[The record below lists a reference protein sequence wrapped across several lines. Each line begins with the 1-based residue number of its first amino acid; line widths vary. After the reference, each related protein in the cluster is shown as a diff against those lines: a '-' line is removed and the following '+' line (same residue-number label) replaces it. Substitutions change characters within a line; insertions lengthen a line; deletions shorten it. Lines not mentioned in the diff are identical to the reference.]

1 MKKPNNMKLK
11 TLFISLLLL
20 LVASAS
26 AAISSGYYRVISY
39 NGKYL
44 TENTSNHTL
53 VCSDLASSNY
63 AQVWYLNVSGT
74 SVTFTNAL
82 TDYGIFSFWDV
93 STQDPN
99 YTSPTNFYPTET
111 NSVFVFADSEGG
123 SVGLHCD
130 NSNNVVRWDTSDNK
144 SKWTIVEVEVDAS
157 ALAAQKSAIAEATT
171 GQLTTYF
178 TTTACTALNNTYT
191 GYTDEDLRSAM
202 SALPTSVQNLAV
214 KVKNNSWT
222 TYTGWSKTEK
232 SFRIGSYKA
241 YSKHDRWNN
250 IIGTGYV
257 FGRLTNPTGIS
268 VTAGDYIQVYVGA
281 IPSGQAVKLEV
292 AGLYQPSGTTYA
304 LHEGMNVLLMASSG
318 NCFVNYE
325 VDNTT
330 SGNAPY
336 TAINSYDPVTVHIE
350 GGTVNG
356 YFDLTKSYTNDD
368 WAALQ
373 THLLTGSTVELKTNN
388 LVFHLTTDL
397 VKTACPTQMVELLGE
412 WDKIL
417 NMEHSLMGL
426 ESFNGY
432 WNNLLSVTDMADG
445 YMHATNY
452 GTYYHTNTISSV
464 MSYANMF
471 AGGALWG
478 PAHEN
483 GHVFQ
488 KYINMVGQTEVSNNL
503 FSNVA
508 IYNNGHLT
516 SRAANIST
524 TFENM
529 RDNVFWN
536 DRGIWERTH
545 LYFQLY
551 QFFHILGKDAD
562 FYPELFKAFRSDP
575 MVHTGNIF
583 ISATDDYLKF
593 YKKCCS
599 VSGYDLTEFF
609 QAYGFFVIPT
619 LTSYTLDAGTQNAYK
634 VEDYANYYLT
644 ITQSEIDAAKQAVA
658 AMNLPKANII
668 FIEDRITA
676 PDATFEGATAG
687 TKKTEF
693 SNEYPIGQSGETG
706 QYTTFGADCSA
717 YTYSVSG
724 TTVTMAGTGAVGFK
738 VYDSTGNLRGLYNTY
753 SFTLPDGIG
762 SGYTIKAAGGNGTD
776 VEATDNAAIVVE
788 SDVTDVI
795 SVGAKIT
802 AEDQLVSGKVY
813 LLRNTAS
820 GNPWITD
827 AGTYYSVPNGGGT
840 LDGSCI
846 YYLIQDGDKWKIKNY
861 ATGKYWGEPTAAS
874 TTNPGGFVPV
884 DEANAGSWSLNFN
897 SSGNIDPQCNGFY
910 INRSSQKMHGW
921 GSSLSSQIYEVG
933 LTYPPFSEFADKDI
947 RVSSDA
953 AASLQTGK
961 WYVMFDR
968 GANHGYLY
976 ENNANKLYNT
986 ATIPSGSATDNAKY
1000 LVRIVGWDNEYYLQ
1014 TGLGNFFGNIQ
1025 QSTNVPTTSTATNQI
1040 TVKKINSTDGHFY
1053 LQSAAGVVLD
1063 ANDLSLGDG
1072 TVVGWGTTAPTST
1085 GGNNDWAFYPVE
1097 FVDSWMPTVSEV
1109 YTITNTNIGATR
1121 GSLIYYPTGS
1131 TKWVWASGKSG
1142 SFNASEANSQWVF
1155 IPTGTSGQ
1163 YYLYNVGAGKFAI
1176 PMKGGTYGGG
1186 NSYSWGFSDDAVAL
1200 YLTKQDDG
1208 SYKIFSVNHN
1218 VVMSISTGYTGPVI
1232 NYNDNGAKFNISLVD
1247 GQNQSVAA
1255 TAAFDKL
1262 IENTTALTAVPSTD
1276 GWYAIKIQS
1285 HTSQTTYA
1293 GNFLY
1298 SLATEYQSNGYNYPL
1313 GHASEVKIR
1322 PAINDATYF
1331 IKIIKDGN
1339 YYHIQLPT
1347 GKYALNQSNNFPTS
1361 KITRG
1366 GSMAIEYQAAGY
1378 FDIKS
1383 SGYYFDAQS
1392 DHIDKTNT
1400 LGQTKLDIYPIDLA
1414 TAGLTAWRVS
1424 IDATYG
1430 ETLTCTTAGIK
1441 GLSTVYNNGYFFLPT
1456 GTTPVS
1462 TDFTIGNP
1470 TEVEGMG
1477 VILDSENKIITV
1489 ATADQVNFTTDNI
1502 VIAQGNQTTGKGN
1515 AMQTLLRMK
1524 VTPTIFGTPTSINVT
1539 LTGAEQLD
1547 NVAVYTTT
1555 DSDLHAAT
1563 ASPVKVSN
1571 DIAASA
1577 NVTIPLT
1584 MSAIPSGQA
1593 LYIWITGDVKS
1604 GASELGTIDATIT
1617 SMTYNNAFGESQ
1629 TLDLA
1634 SIGNPDGNMRIF
1646 KTQSYPWTA
1655 SHANTKYYRIPTIIN
1670 TADGGI
1676 VALTDDRY
1684 SSTSDLGNHKIDVVA
1699 RKSMDGGLTWGD
1711 PVTVAAG
1718 DGSSDAAYGY
1728 GDPAVVRTLNGKL
1741 ICLMAAGKNSF
1752 SGGMLH
1758 MGYSESMDNG
1768 ATWSAVTDI
1777 YSSIN
1782 KNGAEITSA
1791 FTTAG
1796 KGVTFSN
1803 GRVAFAMNGKVSGTN
1818 NEFVLY
1824 SDNEGATWSLSPSIY
1839 SGADESKLEIMN
1851 DNSLLVSVRRGGWNT
1866 MANRGYNRTTGD
1878 ASGDGI
1884 NSWGTQGVWGDE
1896 MNANGCNADI
1906 LYYKQDGC
1914 DVLLHTL
1921 TKNYSTY
1928 RKDLRLY
1935 MSFDEGITWQE
1946 VYQLQPGYAA
1956 YSSMQKLANGDLAII
1971 FEDGSIGNQDK
1982 MDCYAINYIVISK
1995 ETIEAWY
2002 DAADYRPDTNL
2013 ENSFVIKNYNTGAG
2027 DRYIKSAKFNTASD
2041 LNVYRTSTESE
2052 AAEIIILKDYDNTGF
2067 YYVYD
2072 LKSNFYLK
2080 GATDDSNGTAWTYS
2094 TTPVT
2099 VKLIDNTANHLGW
2112 ARTDGHI
2119 YLIENSGE
2127 AMANAYS
2134 GPNGTQVKNYTDAN
2148 DAGSHWYLIK
2158 TGNSTTSNVYTDPN
2172 ALYRIKN
2179 ANVNNYFEAGA
2190 DGNLTRNT
2198 SATAGTYAIIPVS
2211 NSAGQFYIYD
2221 TQQRNYVVPEESN
2234 GNGGQ
2239 WTRSSAIPTA
2249 VTITNNLTNE
2259 NLASWKPSGIPY
2271 TLGSK
2276 MANAYKGGSSG
2287 DVRNY
2292 NNASDKGSRW
2302 YLERVDNSTN
2312 AVVDITAVK
2321 SNIESLVN
2329 SAAAAG
2335 TQLQYTATVG
2345 TAARGT
2351 LVIPFNA
2358 DVPGETVEA
2367 YTLESV
2373 DGSDH
2378 IHGTKVTTIEA
2389 NKPVLLKNSGTIV
2402 LTAKSGTLE
2411 YTVSPTYGL
2420 LNGVYERTEVPA
2432 GSYVL
2437 QNLPAKSGVAFYL
2450 VEEGHRPFVNAFR
2463 AYLSESSS
2471 ARVLTFSF
2479 EEETT
2484 GINSIDN
2491 GQLIMDNGAVYDLQG
2506 RKVAN
2511 PSRGL
2516 YIVNGH
2522 KVVIK

>member
-1 MKKPNNMKLK
+1 M
-11 TLFISLLLL
+11 LLL

-26 AAISSGYYRVISY
+26 AAISSGYYRVVSY

-53 VCSDLASSNY
+53 VCSDLASTANY
-63 AQVWYLNVSGT
+63 AQVWKLIPVDAT
-74 SVTFTNAL
+74 HVRIQNAL
-82 TDYGIFSFWDV
+82 TDRYIYGANQFSTSESFINFSVGEEANDV
-93 STQDPN
+93 
-99 YTSPTNFYPTET
+99 YTFYAGFED
-111 NSVFVFADSEGG
+111 F
-123 SVGLHCD
+123 GLHCD
-130 NSNNVVRWDTSDNK
+130 NNHNVVAWYASEAK
-144 SKWTIVEVEVDAS
+144 SKWTIEAVTVDEA
-157 ALAAQKSAIAEATT
+157 ALTAQKNAITEASTDD
-171 GQLTTYF
+171 LLKVF
-178 TTTACTALNNTYT
+178 TTTACTELKSGYSESDLAALPATVQALATKINNNT
-191 GYTDEDLRSAM
+191 
-202 SALPTSVQNLAV
+202 
-214 KVKNNSWT
+214 WT
-222 TYTGWSKTEK
+222 TYDGWTKTEK
-232 SFRIGSYKA
+232 DFRIGTYKA
-241 YSKHDRWNN
+241 YSKHDRWDD

-268 VTAGDYIQVYVGA
+268 VTSGDYIQVYVGA
-281 IPSGQAVKLEV
+281 IPSGQAVNLEV
-292 AGLYQPSGTTYA
+292 AGQYQSTGTTYA

-318 NCFVNYE
+318 NCFINYE
-325 VDNTT
+325 VDNTNN
-330 SGNAPY
+330 GNTPY
-336 TAINSYDPVTVHIE
+336 TLLSSYDNVTVHIE

-356 YFDLTKSYTNDD
+356 FFDLTAGDDNSD
-368 WAALQ
+368 WANLQ

-388 LVFHLTTDL
+388 LVFHLTTNL

-412 WDKIL
+412 WDNIL

-426 ESFNGY
+426 EAYYGY
-432 WNNLLSVTDMADG
+432 WNHLLSVTDMSGQD
-445 YMHATNY
+445 YMHASNY
-452 GTYYHTNTISSV
+452 GTYYDVGTISSI
-464 MSYANMF
+464 MSYDDMF

-529 RDNVFWN
+529 RNNVFWN

-619 LTSYTLDAGTQNAYK
+619 LTSYTLDAGTQDAYH
-634 VEDYANYYLT
+634 VNDYGDYYLT
-644 ITQSEIDAAKQAVA
+644 VTQAEIDAVKAEVA

-676 PDATFEGATAG
+676 PDATYEGATAG
-687 TKKTEF
+687 TKKTAF
-693 SNEYPIGQSGETG
+693 SDETDNLIGQSGETG
-706 QYTTFGADCSA
+706 QYTTFSADCSA

-724 TTVTMAGTGAVGFK
+724 TTVTMSGTGAVGFK

-753 SFTLPDGIG
+753 TFTLPDGIG

-788 SDVTDVI
+788 SDVTDAKDASIAVI
-795 SVGAKIT
+795 AGSQIT
-802 AEDQLVSGKVY
+802 AENQLVSGQLYLVY
-813 LLRNTAS
+813 YVGNGSS
-820 GNPWITD
+820 GYMKDTGSAYTGLNDPTPTQNAVYRFTD
-827 AGTYYSVPNGGGT
+827 NGDGTWTV
-840 LDGSCI
+840 
-846 YYLIQDGDKWKIKNY
+846 QNY
-861 ATGKYWGEPTAAS
+861 VTGKYWGTPTA
-874 TTNPGGFVPV
+874 N
-884 DEANAGSWSLNFN
+884 ANTYIGSDQAGAWALNFQ
-897 SSGNIDPQCNGFY
+897 GNNYIAPSCNGHSW
-910 INRSSQKMHGW
+910 NRS
-921 GSSLSSQIYEVG
+921 GSNIHPHSLGTANVNQLKIVAVTPSTA
-933 LTYPPFSEFADKDI
+933 LDDFTDKDI

-953 AASLQTGK
+953 AASLQTNQ

-986 ATIPSGSATDNAKY
+986 ATVPSGSATDNAKY

-1063 ANDLSLGDG
+1063 ANDLNLGDG

-1097 FVDSWMPTVSEV
+1097 FVDSWIPTTAEV
-1109 YTITNTNIGATR
+1109 YTINNTLSNRGAMMYAPSQSET
-1121 GSLIYYPTGS
+1121 Y
-1131 TKWVWASGKSG
+1131 VWSSGK
-1142 SFNASEANSQWVF
+1142 NSQTFSSTDPNCQWV
-1155 IPTGTSGQ
+1155 IVPTGTAKQ
-1163 YYLYNVGAGKFAI
+1163 YYIYNVGADKFAI
-1176 PMKGGTYGGG
+1176 PSSTA
-1186 NSYSWGFSDDAVAL
+1186 STASWVFSSDAVAVTL
-1200 YLTKQDDG
+1200 IKQNDG
-1208 SYKIFSVNHN
+1208 TFKIKTATTDTYAAVSNN
-1218 VVMSISTGYTGPVI
+1218 YAGPII
-1232 NYNDNGAKFNISLVD
+1232 NYNDVGGNFTITKIDDDQSAAVD
-1247 GQNQSVAA
+1247 AAVGKLLKNQ
-1255 TAAFDKL
+1255 TAR
-1262 IENTTALTAVPSTD
+1262 TAVPDET
-1276 GWYAIKIQS
+1276 GWFALQIKNG
-1285 HTSQTTYA
+1285 TYA
-1293 GNFLY
+1293 GEFV
-1298 SLATEYQSNGYNYPL
+1298 SLATPEIAYQSGRNYPL
-1313 GHASEVKIR
+1313 TFKTSAFNQQPSICNTSFITRVVKT
-1322 PAINDATYF
+1322 ANGYAW
-1331 IKIIKDGN
+1331 
-1339 YYHIQLPT
+1339 QLPNGRYLQKSANNYFPVSTDDEVDDISMTYSSGFTISHGGYKAVTYYLGSKYFVGETT
-1347 GKYALNQSNNFPTS
+1347 G
-1361 KITRG
+1361 G
-1366 GSMAIEYQAAGY
+1366 GSK
-1378 FDIKS
+1378 FD
-1383 SGYYFDAQS
+1383 
-1392 DHIDKTNT
+1392 
-1400 LGQTKLDIYPIDLA
+1400 LYPINLT
-1414 TAGLTAWRVS
+1414 TAGLTAWQVT
-1424 IDATYG
+1424 IENGYDATQ
-1430 ETLTCTTAGIK
+1430 LTCSRNDVSGGT
-1441 GLSTVYNNGYFFLPT
+1441 TVYNGGFFFLPT

-1462 TDFTIGNP
+1462 SDFTMTGMIGC
-1470 TEVEGMG
+1470 T
-1477 VILDSENKIITV
+1477 IDAENHTIT
-1489 ATADQVNFTTDNI
+1489 AQYDPELSITAADIAVN
-1502 VIAQGNQTTGKGN
+1502 QGNQTTGKGN
-1515 AMQTLLRMK
+1515 TMQALLRIK
-1524 VTPTIFGTPTSINVT
+1524 ATPFADFLPTQFAVN
-1539 LTGAEQLD
+1539 LTGAANVD
-1547 NVAVYTTT
+1547 NVKVYYTYNDEIRAASASPVLLGT
-1555 DSDLHAAT
+1555 AT
-1563 ASPVKVSN
+1563 ASEGAVAV
-1571 DIAASA
+1571 
-1577 NVTIPLT
+1577 NVT
-1584 MSAIPSGQA
+1584 APSVDAGTT
-1593 LYIWITGDVKS
+1593 LYYWITADVKS
-1604 GASELGTIDATIT
+1604 DATELATIDASLT
-1617 SMTYNNAFGESQ
+1617 SISYTNAYKTANSLAN
-1629 TLDLA
+1629 TVLDLA

-1655 SHANTKYYRIPTIIN
+1655 SHINTKYYRIPTIIN

-1676 VALTDDRY
+1676 LALTDDRY
-1684 SSTSDLGNHKIDVVA
+1684 SSTSDLGNHKIDVVV
-1699 RKSMDGGLTWGD
+1699 RKSMNNGLTWGEEKYIA
-1711 PVTVAAG
+1711 VG
-1718 DGSSDAAYGY
+1718 DGTSEAAYGY
-1728 GDPAVVRTLNGKL
+1728 GDAAVVRTLSGKL
-1741 ICLMAAGKNSF
+1741 ICLMAAGQKGFF
-1752 SGGMLH
+1752 SGMEH
-1758 MGYSESMDNG
+1758 VGYVESKDNG
-1768 ATWSAVTDI
+1768 VTWSTPVDI
-1777 YSSIN
+1777 YGSID
-1782 KNGAEITSA
+1782 KADHAITSG
-1791 FTTAG
+1791 FPTAG

-1803 GRVAFAMNGKVSGTN
+1803 GRVAFAMNGMLNGGVV
-1818 NEFVLY
+1818 EYILY
-1824 SDNEGATWSLSPSIY
+1824 SDDEGATWKMGTEAIFT
-1839 SGADESKLEIMN
+1839 GADESKLEIMN

-1866 MANRGYNRTTGD
+1866 MANRGYNRTKGD
-1878 ASGDGI
+1878 ARGDGI

-1906 LYYKQDGC
+1906 LYYKHDGRN
-1914 DVLLHTL
+1914 VLLHTL

-2013 ENSFVIKNYNTGAG
+2013 ENSFVIKNYSTGAG
-2027 DRYIKSAKFNTASD
+2027 DRYIKSAKFNTAGN

-2112 ARTDGHI
+2112 TRTDGHI
-2119 YLIENSGE
+2119 FLIENSGG

-2179 ANVNNYFEAGA
+2179 ASVNNYFEAGA

-2221 TQQRNYVVPEESN
+2221 TQQKNYVVPEESN
-2234 GNGGQ
+2234 GNGGY

-2276 MANAYKGGSSG
+2276 MANAYEGGSSG

-2312 AVVDITAVK
+2312 AVVDITAVT

-2411 YTVSPTYGL
+2411 YTENPTNGL
-2420 LNGVYERTEVPA
+2420 LHGVYTRTAVPN

-2437 QNLPAKSGVAFYL
+2437 QNQAEYGVAFYL
-2450 VEEGHRPFVNAFR
+2450 VNTSVATPSVNAFR
-2463 AYLSESSS
+2463 AYLTDGSNT
-2471 ARVLTFSF
+2471 ARALTFSF
-2479 EEETT
+2479 GEETT